1 MTLKPN
7 KSLVRQIPFGHLG
20 FYVLLFLG
28 RFCESLFVRR
38 YFLNH
43 DGLKRRGVLG
53 WGSYSRISTAY
64 KLVAGLNAESLHS
77 KLEGFGEV
85 NSEIKTDR
93 QSVKRGSNHN
103 PVSSASCDFLIVG
116 AGPGGLAAAKELI
129 QAGFDVLVVESG
141 SGYNIQ
147 SPNCTLQDVMESNWV
162 NFGRNY
168 LKGKPNITLLQGQG
182 IGGSSAISGMI
193 IHRLSQL
200 LLEQVAS
207 YLCTKDFPI
216 TASELRVLEDKW
228 YATLNISQS
237 LPIFDKETAGRFGS
251 QIKSM
256 PRAVK
261 GCRDSGLCLMGCP
274 NEGKN
279 SLDQRLFRELKEAS
293 CRFLFNHKVKFV
305 DSNSL
310 AVFIASTA
318 PTSSYNQEVL
328 TARCGIILAAGA
340 IETPRLVLR
349 SNIDVA
355 QAGVNLALNLGPS
368 SAFVYPDSRISRE
381 KLSMGLEFFHQ
392 SGIKFSTQSLPVE
405 LLAARVWPFSLKPSQ
420 NFANLEKISIWT
432 ATIASSGNGKV
443 FKKNRGFQVG
453 SYQMSELD
461 HRNFLIAI
469 ETLQDLGKELGAR
482 QIFPLTESLGSSH
495 IFGTMS
501 YSGPRI
507 APQIFSTDSSV
518 LPLATGINPILAIMT
533 VSSAITRQIIKETK
547 PNQPKTL

>member
-1 MTLKPN
+1 MILKPN
-7 KSLVRQIPFGHLG
+7 KSIVRQIPLGYLG
-20 FYVLLFLG
+20 FIVLLFLG
-28 RFCESLFVRR
+28 RFCETLLVRR
-38 YFLNH
+38 FFLNR
-43 DGLKRRGVLG
+43 DGLKRRGVPG
-53 WGSYSRISTAY
+53 WGIYSRISTAY
-64 KLVAGLNAESLHS
+64 KLVVGLNTKSLHS
-77 KLEGFGEV
+77 KPRGIGEI
-85 NSEIKTDR
+85 NTEIATDR
-93 QSVKRGSNHN
+93 QSVKGDSNHN
-103 PVSSASCDFLIVG
+103 QIGSVSCDFLIVG

-141 SGYNIQ
+141 SGNNIQ
-147 SPNCTLQDVMESNWV
+147 SPNCTLQEVMESNWV

-193 IHRLSQL
+193 IHRLSQR

-207 YLCTKDFPI
+207 YLCTNDFPI

-228 YATLNISQS
+228 YAALNVSQS
-237 LPIFDKETAGRFGS
+237 LPIFDKETAGKFGS
-251 QIKSM
+251 LFKSM

-261 GCRDSGLCLMGCP
+261 GCRDSGLCLIGCP

-279 SLDQRLFRELKEAS
+279 SLDQKLFRELKEAR
-293 CRFLFNHKVKFV
+293 CRFLFNHKVEFV

-310 AVFIASTA
+310 AVSIAYTS
-318 PTSSYNQEVL
+318 PISSYNQKVL

-340 IETPRLVLR
+340 IETPRLALN
-349 SNIDVA
+349 SNISVA
-355 QAGVNLALNLGPS
+355 QAGMNLGLNLGPS
-368 SAFVYPDSRISRE
+368 AAFVYPDSRVARE

-392 SGIKFSTQSLPVE
+392 SGIKISTQALPVE

-420 NFANLEKISIWT
+420 DFADLEKVSIWT
-432 ATIASSGNGKV
+432 TTIASSGNGKV
-443 FKKNRGFQVG
+443 FKKNRGLQVG
-453 SYQMSELD
+453 SYQMSESD

-469 ETLQDLGKELGAR
+469 ETLQELGKELGACK
-482 QIFPLTESLGSSH
+482 IFPLTASLGSSH

-533 VSSAITRQIIKETK
+533 VSSAITQQIIKET
-547 PNQPKTL
+547 QQY